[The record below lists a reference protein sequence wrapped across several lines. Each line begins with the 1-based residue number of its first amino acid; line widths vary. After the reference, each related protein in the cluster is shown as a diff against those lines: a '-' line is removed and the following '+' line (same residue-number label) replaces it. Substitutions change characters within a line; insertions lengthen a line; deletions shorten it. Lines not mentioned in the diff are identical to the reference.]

1 MQVQVDIT
9 FDQLVDIVK
18 KLPAS
23 QLKRLKTI
31 IENETKTQQSNS
43 DFATL
48 LRNGPTATKEQ
59 IKAIEHNRKVL
70 SKWR

>member
-1 MQVQVDIT
+1 MQVQTEMT

-31 IENETKTQQSNS
+31 IENETKTQQHDT

-59 IKAIEHNRKVL
+59 LKTIEHNSKML

>member
-31 IENETKTQQSNS
+31 IENETKTQQPNS

-59 IKAIEHNRKVL
+59 IKAIEHTRKVL
-70 SKWR
+70 SKWK

>member
-1 MQVQVDIT
+1 MQALVDIT

-18 KLPAS
+18 KLSAS
-23 QLKRLKTI
+23 QQRRLKAI
-31 IENETKTQQSNS
+31 IENETKTQQPDT

-59 IKAIEHNRKVL
+59 IKAIEHNRKML

>member
-1 MQVQVDIT
+1 MQVQTEMT
-9 FDQLVDIVK
+9 FEQLVDIVK

-31 IENETKTQQSNS
+31 IENETKTEQPNT

-59 IKAIEHNRKVL
+59 IKAIETNRKML

>member
-1 MQVQVDIT
+1 MQVQTEMT
-9 FDQLVDIVK
+9 FEQLVDIVK

-31 IENETKTQQSNS
+31 IENETKTEQPNT

-59 IKAIEHNRKVL
+59 IKAIEYNRKML